1 MKQKLILIAVGVLLL
16 VSGFGIGYVVRG
28 DGVPNEDSAEV
39 GFARDMSEHHL
50 QAVGMATILYEK
62 TEDET
67 LRFLAYDI
75 LTTQTGQIGTMS
87 GWLDL
92 WGYAKNSSTPRMA
105 WMGMPMEGMM
115 PGMATREQIVQLEMA
130 EGESADVLFMQLMIP
145 HHESGV
151 DMARAAFMRSENSI
165 VRNFAFHVMESQE
178 GEIDYMESWLRERGY
193 DTALEDG

>member
-1 MKQKLILIAVGVLLL
+1 MKQKLILVIVGVLLL
-16 VSGFGIGYVVRG
+16 VSGLGIGYIMRG
-28 DGVPNEDSAEV
+28 DDVPSENSAEV

-50 QAVGMATILYEK
+50 QAVEMATILYAK

-67 LRFLAYDI
+67 MRFLAYDI
-75 LTTQTGQIGTMS
+75 LTTQQGQVGAMS

-115 PGMATREQIVQLEMA
+115 PGMATREQIAQLEAA

-151 DMARAAFMRSENSI
+151 DMARAAFLQSENPV

-193 DTALEDG
+193 DTTLEDE